1 MFVRMIP
8 ERTWAFCFTFYLKK
22 CGYCRV
28 LKKIFPFLKWF
39 PPSGENLRA
48 DLVAGVTIAMILVPQ
63 SMAYASLAGLP
74 VVYGLYA
81 SFLPVIVASMW
92 GASRFLHTGPV
103 AMLSLMSA
111 AAIEPLASRGTD
123 EFIQLSLLLALLVGV
138 LRLALGLFRMGVLI
152 NLASHPVILGFTNAA
167 ALIIGLSLLNSFLG
181 VPMPR
186 SDSFL
191 LDLLQVVQQ
200 VPTLHVPTLLFG
212 LGALGAL
219 YWLRARFP
227 KLPGVLIVVIA
238 GTLISAFLGF
248 EKVRLVE
255 PHQIAD
261 ANARSQFETMMAGQA
276 RLKQVK
282 DQQKSIGNQLQD
294 FKSGDPQK
302 YVLQADLL
310 RLKGEESSLKH
321 TLYKKRVLVH
331 EIGLVPELKDGQEV
345 YRLAQQGG
353 PFSPLWRWSGYAD
366 DKFKLSGGGAV
377 VSSIP
382 SGLPEFTVPIMDIG
396 IISDLFAVAFIM
408 AMIGFMEATSIS
420 RALAAKTREK
430 LDPNQ
435 ELIGQGL
442 ANIVG
447 SFFQSYV
454 VSGSFSRSAVAARV
468 GAKTGF
474 YAVVSAFGVLLV
486 MLFLTE
492 YLYHLPKAVLAA
504 IVMSAV
510 FGLIDY
516 KSMVHA
522 WRVRR
527 NDGIVGLITFITTLV
542 MAPKL
547 ADGVL
552 VGVAFTILLFLV
564 GTMKPRSEVLGRRI
578 DGSLAGAAS
587 HDLAPIS
594 ENYVVIRF
602 DASLVFINAAH
613 FEQAVLKSLSEFP
626 DARAILIIGQ
636 GINRVD
642 ATGEE
647 KLRALTK
654 DLKAAGVT
662 LVLAGLKRQVR
673 EALERADLQEVIGEE
688 NIFGNKEAALDM
700 LENRYPVGQAAKT
713 V

>member
-1 MFVRMIP
+1 
-8 ERTWAFCFTFYLKK
+8 
-22 CGYCRV
+22 
-28 LKKIFPFLKWF
+28 
-39 PPSGENLRA
+39 
-48 DLVAGVTIAMILVPQ
+48 MILVPQ

-111 AAIEPLASRGTD
+111 AAIEPLARRGTD
-123 EFIQLSLLLALLVGV
+123 EFVQLSLLLALLVGV

-191 LDLLQVVQQ
+191 ADLLQVVQQ
-200 VPTLHVPTLLFG
+200 LATVHGPTLVFG
-212 LGALGAL
+212 LCALVAL

-227 KLPGVLIVVIA
+227 KWPGVLIVVIL
-238 GTLISAFLGF
+238 GILISAVTQF
-248 EKVRLVE
+248 EKIQVVE
-255 PHQIAD
+255 PQQIAD
-261 ANARSQFETMMAGQA
+261 AAVRSKFESLKTDQA
-276 RLKQVK
+276 KLKRIK
-282 DQQKSIGNQLQD
+282 EKQKSIRDQLQD
-294 FKSGDPQK
+294 LDRKDK
-302 YVLQADLL
+302 RIYAMQADLL
-310 RLKGEESSLKH
+310 RLKGEESSVKH
-321 TLYKKRVLVH
+321 SLYKKQVETHQVA
-331 EIGLVPELKDGQEV
+331 LVPEVQSDGQV
-345 YRLAQQGG
+345 LYQLAKETG
-353 PFSPLWRWSGYAD
+353 PFTTVWRWSGYTEN
-366 DKFKLSGGGAV
+366 KFSLSGGGSV
-377 VSSIP
+377 VGSIP
-382 SGLPEFTVPIMDIG
+382 SGLPGFSVPTMDLG

-468 GAKTGF
+468 GARTGF
-474 YAVVSAFGVLLV
+474 YAVVSALGVLLV

-522 WRVRR
+522 WKVRR

-542 MAPKL
+542 MAPAL

-552 VGVAFTILLFLV
+552 VGVAFTILLFLAS
-564 GTMKPRSEVLGRRI
+564 TMKPRSEVLGRKAN
-578 DGSLAGAAS
+578 GSLAGAAT

-594 ENYVVIRF
+594 ENYVVMRF
-602 DASLVFINAAH
+602 DASLVFINATH
-613 FEQAVLKSLSEFP
+613 FEHAILKSLNEFP
-626 DARAILIIGQ
+626 DAQAILVIGQ
-636 GINRVD
+636 GINDVD

-647 KLRALTK
+647 KLRALTQ
-654 DLKAAGVT
+654 DLKSAGVT
-662 LVLAGLKRQVR
+662 LMLAGLKRQVR
-673 EALERADLQEVIGEE
+673 EALERAHLQEVIGEE
-688 NIFGNKEAALDM
+688 NIIANKEAALKIM
-700 LENRYPVGQAAKT
+700 EERYSKGKVEHAA
-713 V
+713 

>member
-1 MFVRMIP
+1 M
-8 ERTWAFCFTFYLKK
+8 LKK
-22 CGYCRV
+22 F
-28 LKKIFPFLKWF
+28 FPFLRWF
-39 PPSGENLRA
+39 PFTGESLRA
-48 DLVAGVTIAMILVPQ
+48 DLIAGITIAMILVPQ

-111 AAIEPLASRGTD
+111 AAIEPLARRGTD

-186 SDSFL
+186 SDIFL
-191 LDLLQVVQQ
+191 ADLLQVVQQ
-200 VPTLHVPTLLFG
+200 LATVHGPTLVFG
-212 LGALGAL
+212 LCALVAL

-227 KLPGVLIVVIA
+227 KWPGVLIVVIL
-238 GTLISAFLGF
+238 GILISAVTQF
-248 EKVRLVE
+248 EKIQVVE
-255 PHQIAD
+255 PQQIAD
-261 ANARSQFETMMAGQA
+261 VAVRSKFESLKTDQA
-276 RLKQVK
+276 KLKRIK
-282 DQQKSIGNQLQD
+282 EKQKSIRDQLQNLD
-294 FKSGDPQK
+294 QEDKRT
-302 YVLQADLL
+302 YVMQADLL
-310 RLKGEESSLKH
+310 RLKGEESSVKH
-321 TLYKKRVLVH
+321 SLYNKQVETH
-331 EIGLVPELKDGQEV
+331 EVALVPEVQSDGQV
-345 YRLAQQGG
+345 LYQLAKQTG
-353 PFSPLWRWSGYAD
+353 PFTTVWRWSGYTEN
-366 DKFKLSGGGAV
+366 KFSLSGGGAV
-377 VSSIP
+377 VGSIP
-382 SGLPEFTVPIMDIG
+382 SGLPGFSVPTMDLG

-468 GAKTGF
+468 GARTGF
-474 YAVVSAFGVLLV
+474 YAVVSALGVLLV

-522 WRVRR
+522 WKVRR

-542 MAPKL
+542 MAPAL

-552 VGVAFTILLFLV
+552 VGVAFTILLFLAS
-564 GTMKPRSEVLGRRI
+564 TMKPRSEVLGRMAN
-578 DGSLAGAAS
+578 GSLAGAAT

-594 ENYVVIRF
+594 ENYVVMRF
-602 DASLVFINAAH
+602 DASLVFINATH
-613 FEQAVLKSLSEFP
+613 FEYAILKSLNEFP
-626 DARAILIIGQ
+626 DAQAILVIGQ
-636 GINRVD
+636 GINDVD

-647 KLRALTK
+647 KLRALTQ
-654 DLKAAGVT
+654 DLKSAGVT
-662 LVLAGLKRQVR
+662 LMLAGLKRPVR
-673 EALERADLQEVIGEE
+673 EALERAHLQEVIGEE
-688 NIFGNKEAALDM
+688 NIIANKETALKIMEERYSKGKVEHAA
-700 LENRYPVGQAAKT
+700 
-713 V
+713 

>member
-1 MFVRMIP
+1 MHACTSR
-8 ERTWAFCFTFYLKK
+8 CKLKRG
-22 CGYCRV
+22 CSV
-28 LKKIFPFLKWF
+28 LEKLFPFLRWF

-48 DLVAGVTIAMILVPQ
+48 DGIAGITIAMILVPQ

-81 SFLPVIVASMW
+81 SFLPVIVASLW

-123 EFIQLSLLLALLVGV
+123 EFIQFSILLALMVGV

-186 SDSFL
+186 SESFL
-191 LDLLQVVQQ
+191 ADLWQVIQQ
-200 VPTLHVPTLLFG
+200 IPAVHGPTLLFG
-212 LGALGAL
+212 LGTLATL
-219 YWLRARFP
+219 YGLRARFP
-227 KLPGVLIVVIA
+227 KLPGVLIVVVV
-238 GTLISAFLGF
+238 GTLISASLGF
-248 EKVRLVE
+248 EKIRVVE
-255 PHQIAD
+255 PQQIAD
-261 ANARSQFETMMAGQA
+261 EAVRSSFESLMVEQA
-276 RLKQVK
+276 RLNQVK
-282 DQQKSIGNQLQD
+282 AEQKAIGDRLQD
-294 FKSGDPQK
+294 LAGGDRQA
-302 YVLQADLL
+302 YNLQAEIL
-310 RLKGEESSLKH
+310 RLNGEESSLKH
-321 TLYKKRVLVH
+321 SLYRKH
-331 EIGLVPELKDGQEV
+331 IDIHQIALVPELQDDGQLH
-345 YRLAQQGG
+345 YQIAGQTG
-353 PFSPLWRWSGYAD
+353 PFTTVWRWSGYTD
-366 DKFKLSGGGAV
+366 TRFELSAGGAIV
-377 VSSIP
+377 GSIP
-382 SGLPEFTVPIMDIG
+382 SGLPGFSVPSLDLGIM
-396 IISDLFAVAFIM
+396 SDLFALAFIM

-474 YAVVSAFGVLLV
+474 YAVVSALGVLLV
-486 MLFLTE
+486 MMFLTD

-504 IVMSAV
+504 IVMNAV

-522 WRVRR
+522 WKVRR
-527 NDGIVGLITFITTLV
+527 TDGIVGLVTFVTTLI

-552 VGVAFTILLFLV
+552 VGVVCTILLFLA
-564 GTMKPRSEVLGRRI
+564 GTMKPRSEVLGRRAN
-578 DGSLAGAAS
+578 GSLAGAAS

-594 ENYVVIRF
+594 ENYVVMRF

-613 FEQAVLKSLSEFP
+613 FEEAVLKSLSEFP
-626 DARAILIIGQ
+626 KARAILIIGQ

-647 KLRALTK
+647 KLRAMAR
-654 DLKAAGVT
+654 DLRAADIT
-662 LVLAGLKRQVR
+662 LMLAGLKRQVR
-673 EALERADLQEVIGEE
+673 ESLERADLQEVIGEE
-688 NIFGNKEAALDM
+688 NIFGNKESALRA
-700 LENRYPVGQAAKT
+700 LEQRYPTEQYRLNKRSCP
-713 V
+713 